1 MIRGFF
7 FVGISIV
14 SNRLKYIGTFFTQY
28 LVYFEEV
35 VILRGVDKDLWL
47 PQKQT
52 GRMESHASDMGISS
66 FGRRLYAIERAGIS
80 DTDVCVRG

>member
-1 MIRGFF
+1 M
-7 FVGISIV
+7 
-14 SNRLKYIGTFFTQY
+14 
-28 LVYFEEV
+28 
-35 VILRGVDKDLWL
+35 ILRGVDKDLWL